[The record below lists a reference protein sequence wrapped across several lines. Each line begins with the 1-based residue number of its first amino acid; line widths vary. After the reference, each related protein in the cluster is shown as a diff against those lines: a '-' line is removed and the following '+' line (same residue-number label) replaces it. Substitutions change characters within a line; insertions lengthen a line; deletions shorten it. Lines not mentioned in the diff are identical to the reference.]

1 MFPIIAFSG
10 ISNMRIFTQTKGHI
24 NASLLQAAN
33 VIFIKLV
40 LPHKSKQRLLQLPP
54 SSQFI
59 YPTPSSIPLH
69 RIYPLVLHKTD
80 SWHLIVSGLLHT
92 HNEASLTSHSSCHPH
107 TGLGFTRTQKEGEL
121 RRGDGPSCPPAYLGH
136 ATPTA
141 PAATSRL
148 YHKAGR
154 PSTHPLAI
162 KYIFT
167 FIARGTNLYTHTHTH
182 NIHRYTPIISS
193 HVTVFVVFFVFVFV
207 FVFVFI
213 FCLFLLL
220 SAIIIFFPQS
230 IRELLQP

>member
-1 MFPIIAFSG
+1 MHSLVSLICASSHKQKDI
-10 ISNMRIFTQTKGHI
+10 I

-141 PAATSRL
+141 PAATSRISQ
-148 YHKAGR
+148 GWT
-154 PSTHPLAI
+154 SIHPPTCNKI
-162 KYIFT
+162 YIH
-167 FIARGTNLYTHTHTH
+167 L
-182 NIHRYTPIISS
+182 HRTRY
-193 HVTVFVVFFVFVFV
+193 
-207 FVFVFI
+207 
-213 FCLFLLL
+213 
-220 SAIIIFFPQS
+220 
-230 IRELLQP
+230 